1 MVRMLMYFFV
11 SIFYGLLIS
20 GEIKNIPDKV
30 VPQTI
35 RNLKELS
42 ANFQP
47 LLTPTQD
54 SPNRKNIIQALQ
66 GYNNQEIQ
74 KMLDIASAQ

>member
-11 SIFYGLLIS
+11 STFYGLLLT
-20 GEIKNIPDKV
+20 GEIKNMPEKF

-35 RNLKELS
+35 QHLKELS

-47 LLTPTQD
+47 LFTPPQD

-66 GYNNQEIQ
+66 GYNDQEIQ
-74 KMLDIASAQ
+74 TMLDIASAQ